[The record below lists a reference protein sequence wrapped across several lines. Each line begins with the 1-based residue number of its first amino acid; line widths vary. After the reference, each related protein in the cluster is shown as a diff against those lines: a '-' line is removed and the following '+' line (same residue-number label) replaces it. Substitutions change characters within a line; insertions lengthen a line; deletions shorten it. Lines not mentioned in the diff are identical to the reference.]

1 MLELGSYWNSYDMRQ
16 SVSKKETPSFFCCC
30 CWLCYK
36 EVDHGFSLCIS
47 CHSALWA
54 KYASKS
60 QDECLGLSS
69 RMNFLSSSRRRRS
82 PWHTEVMCKKMKCE
96 EITMLYHWF
105 KNKYIHHLKCHTHIL
120 KSKWFIG
127 DDLQMHSHQSKS
139 STFWNRFEA
148 HCDTQ
153 TSLSLSLQWVWN
165 HWFCCHHRHHAR
177 HLFLGSMIHHWQLRK
192 WKSTCA
198 ISNTISLVSS
208 SCLTLL

>member
-1 MLELGSYWNSYDMRQ
+1 MYIELRQTKKCTSSDKFRVSLLEVWQKMLELGSYWNSYDMRQ

-96 EITMLYHWF
+96 EITILYHWF
-105 KNKYIHHLKCHTHIL
+105 KNT
-120 KSKWFIG
+120 SFE
-127 DDLQMHSHQSKS
+127 MSHAYTKIK
-139 STFWNRFEA
+139 
-148 HCDTQ
+148 
-153 TSLSLSLQWVWN
+153 
-165 HWFCCHHRHHAR
+165 
-177 HLFLGSMIHHWQLRK
+177 MIYRW
-192 WKSTCA
+192 WPSDA
-198 ISNTISLVSS
+198 
-208 SCLTLL
+208 